1 MLAGKNTTII
11 KHPYYSFL
19 FQQIK
24 AGSLSHQSS
33 WLQYCVI
40 CNQSTYLAIVT
51 YAFHPPKLSKQLKA
65 FRLMSIQYFC
75 IGLQSD
81 VARKYHEP
89 VSKISEPTSSIVGWG
104 FLSTS
109 IGLPTTTCIGLGKG
123 KGVLHSNVRGHVKF
137 ANSKITIS
145 ESNQKCTY

>member
-1 MLAGKNTTII
+1 MTITTT
-11 KHPYYSFL
+11 
-19 FQQIK
+19 QQLQTECTRS
-24 AGSLSHQSS
+24 AQFGTSGEQRRATLLLNPNWSLVLECHRTLRWRPGYPAFSLYFSNSS
-33 WLQYCVI
+33 
-40 CNQSTYLAIVT
+40 
-51 YAFHPPKLSKQLKA
+51 
-65 FRLMSIQYFC
+65 
-75 IGLQSD
+75 
-81 VARKYHEP
+81 RKP
-89 VSKISEPTSSIVGWG
+89 MMNCSWTSLISSIVGWG